1 MERSS
6 NYVATIPND
15 ELAAE
20 KIAKTRQ
27 IVRDANRVLRDKR
40 PAVWSAHWKRDW
52 VRIPAGHR
60 VSVYGRL
67 GKDSKHARLY
77 RIGGYYHRRSSQR
90 ILLEHASRIDVYLTP
105 MHIYVPP
112 APQRL
117 GLA

>member
-15 ELAAE
+15 ALAAE

-27 IVRDANRVLRDKR
+27 IVRDANRTLREKR
-40 PAVWSAHWKRDW
+40 PAVWSARWKSGW
-52 VRIPAGHR
+52 VPMHAGHT
-60 VSVYGRL
+60 VVTYGRL
-67 GKDSKHARLY
+67 GKNSPYARLY
-77 RIGGYYHRRSSQR
+77 RIGGYYHRSSSQR
-90 ILLEHASRIDVYLTP
+90 IRLEHSSRIDVYLVP
-105 MHIYVPP
+105 RHVYVPP

>member
-15 ELAAE
+15 ALAEE

-27 IVRDANRVLRDKR
+27 IVRDANRALREKR
-40 PAVWSAHWKRDW
+40 PAVWLDHWKADW
-52 VRIPAGHR
+52 TRVHAGHR

-67 GKDSKHARLY
+67 GKDNKHARHY
-77 RIGGYYHRRSSQR
+77 RIGGYYHRYSSQR
-90 ILLEHASRIDVYLTP
+90 IRLEHASRIDVYLTP
-105 MHIYVPP
+105 KYIYVPP